1 MRAKDVRS
9 MLVIGEQSGA
19 KGFAR
24 ASRHPSVLNCSS
36 ALAHPSASRATRSR
50 GSGFVR
56 WPDLALSA
64 CPLLRLL
71 MEADRTFTKK
81 LKIDTVPPSPIHE
94 RRPEVDRHLPVT

>member
-1 MRAKDVRS
+1 

-24 ASRHPSVLNCSS
+24 ASRHPSVPQLLLSPCPPLRF
-36 ALAHPSASRATRSR
+36 ARHTFP